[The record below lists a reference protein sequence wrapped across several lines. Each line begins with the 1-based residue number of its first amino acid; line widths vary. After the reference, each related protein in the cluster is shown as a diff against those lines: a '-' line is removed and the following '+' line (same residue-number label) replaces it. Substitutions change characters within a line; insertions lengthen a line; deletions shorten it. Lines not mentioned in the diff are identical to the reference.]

1 MKQRLKEAVELPF
14 QEPEALARLGV
25 VPPRGERVHDERVG
39 CVQVSTAATHM
50 LLSRHAKNMF
60 RQPLNP

>member
-25 VPPRGERVHDERVG
+25 VPPRGERCTTNGSTCVHVANA
-39 CVQVSTAATHM
+39 VAHM
-50 LLSRHAKNMF
+50 LLSRHANNML